1 MDKSKVVPRPGRKIG
16 AAKREC
22 ARMQL
27 IEIWKTGKSEQL
39 PPKVRLAIETLVP
52 ELGKVRHD
60 QAKM

>member
-1 MDKSKVVPRPGRKIG
+1 
-16 AAKREC
+16 
-22 ARMQL
+22 MQL

-60 QAKM
+60 QETL